1 MVSFMMSSRIGLL
14 VFAVLSLAAYL
25 DVASAQCRPG
35 QRNLITFPTLSCPVC
50 SAKCGLKCGIFAGGQ
65 PGTGVCK
72 PQPLGVICTCCCGNA
87 NPPVPVPVPRA
98 SPPPPSP
105 PPPSPPPPSPPPPSP
120 PPPPPS
126 PPPPS
131 PPPPPPPSD
140 PRDLCGPGETSLST
154 VVASCSL
161 CPVCNCGAGV
171 TPALAACISNYCS
184 CCCPTTLT
192 SSSMTPGSALL
203 AAA

>member
-1 MVSFMMSSRIGLL
+1 MFFLRYLL
-14 VFAVLSLAAYL
+14 VSLILFVDLMCGPAT
-25 DVASAQCRPG
+25 CPNRCN
-35 QRNLITFPTLSCPVC
+35 NL
-50 SAKCGLKCGIFAGGQ
+50 CGGVQNVRKIHCQANSGAFNIQTIFCA
-65 PGTGVCK
+65 
-72 PQPLGVICTCCCGNA
+72 CCCGA
-87 NPPVPVPVPRA
+87 PPSPPPPPRQSPPPPRA
-98 SPPPPSP
+98 SPPPPPPSPPPPSP
-105 PPPSPPPPSPPPPSP
+105 PPPPPSPPPPSPPPPPPSPPPPSP

-140 PRDLCGPGETSLST
+140 LRDLCGPGETSLST

-161 CPVCNCGAGV
+161 CPACNCGAGV

-192 SSSMTPGSALL
+192 SSSTTPGSSLF